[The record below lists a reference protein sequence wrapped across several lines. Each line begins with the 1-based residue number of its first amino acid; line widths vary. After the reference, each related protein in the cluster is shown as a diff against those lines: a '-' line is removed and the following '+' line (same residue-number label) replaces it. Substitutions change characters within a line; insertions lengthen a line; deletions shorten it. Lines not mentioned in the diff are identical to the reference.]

1 MIVPVILC
9 GGSGS
14 RLWPQSRQAYPKQF
28 LPLTSEKTMFQE
40 TLLRLD
46 GFEHFNPLIICNK
59 DHRFI
64 VSEQLRLLDRE
75 VDAIVL
81 EPFSRN
87 TAPAVAL
94 AAKKALDL
102 HDDPTLLVLAADHLI
117 ADLNAFNNAVKEA
130 AELADKGRLVTF
142 GITPTKPETGY
153 GYIKCGAHESASSYK
168 IDSFK
173 EKPDLETAK
182 QYLSSGNYYWN
193 SGMFMFKAS
202 SLYNELYE
210 HAPDIASACNEAYSN
225 SNSDNSFIWV
235 EKSSFALCPDESIDN
250 AVMEKTSEG
259 AIIPMDAGWN
269 DVGAWDALWEA
280 LDKDNDGNVLKGE
293 VITFD
298 TTDSYIS
305 SEKNLI
311 ATAGLKDIIVVES
324 DDSILVAHKDS
335 AQQVKSIVKQLDK
348 QGGTKHKVHRKVF
361 RPWGHYDSID
371 AGKRFHVKRI
381 CVKPGQKLSLQM
393 HYHRAEHWIVVKGT
407 ARITRDE
414 AVELL
419 TENQSTY
426 IPVGVLH
433 RLENPGKVDL
443 EIIEVQSGS
452 YLDEDD
458 IVRFDDNYGRAT

>member
-9 GGSGS
+9 GGSGT

-28 LPLTSEKTMFQE
+28 LPLTSEHTMFQN

-46 GFEHFNPLIICNK
+46 GFEHYNPLIICNK

-64 VSEQLRLLDRE
+64 VSEQLRVSERE
-75 VDAIVL
+75 ADAIVL
-81 EPFSRN
+81 EPSSRN
-87 TAPAVAL
+87 TGPAIAL
-94 AAKKALDL
+94 AAKKALEL
-102 HDDPTLLVLAADHLI
+102 HDDPILLVLAADHVISHTEPFNI
-117 ADLNAFNNAVKEA
+117 AVENGRL
-130 AELADKGRLVTF
+130 LAQDGALVTF

-153 GYIKCGAHESASSYK
+153 GYIRCGAPITEQSFK
-168 IDSFK
+168 IDSFR
-173 EKPDLETAK
+173 EKPDYDTACEYVESGD
-182 QYLSSGNYYWN
+182 YLWN

-202 SLYNELYE
+202 KLYE
-210 HAPDIASACNEAYSN
+210 QLSAFSPDIVSACDKAYSA
-225 SNSDNSFIWV
+225 SNSEGNFIWID
-235 EKSSFALCPDESIDN
+235 KTTFDLSPDESIDN
-250 AVMEKTSEG
+250 AVMERTEDG
-259 AIIPMDAGWN
+259 AIIPLNAGWN
-269 DVGAWDALWEA
+269 DVGAWDSLWET
-280 LDKDNDGNVLKGE
+280 LDKDPQGNVTKGE

-298 TTDSYIS
+298 SENCYIS
-305 SEKNLI
+305 SEKSLI
-311 ATAGLKDIIVVES
+311 ATAGLKDIVVVES
-324 DDSILVAHKDS
+324 DDSILVAHKDN
-335 AQQVKSIVKQLDK
+335 AQQVKSIVKKLDE

-407 ARITRDE
+407 ARITRGE
-414 AVELL
+414 EIELL

-426 IPVGVLH
+426 IPVGVTH

-458 IVRFDDNYGRAT
+458 IVRFDDNYGRTS